1 MKMQKSVTFA
11 KKNLKEKKKKK
22 NSKIKNIVKL
32 GIIAIIQENI
42 EVLCMAYVI

>member
-1 MKMQKSVTFA
+1 MQKSVTFA
-11 KKNLKEKKKKK
+11 KKNLKKKKK

-32 GIIAIIQENI
+32 EIIANIQENI